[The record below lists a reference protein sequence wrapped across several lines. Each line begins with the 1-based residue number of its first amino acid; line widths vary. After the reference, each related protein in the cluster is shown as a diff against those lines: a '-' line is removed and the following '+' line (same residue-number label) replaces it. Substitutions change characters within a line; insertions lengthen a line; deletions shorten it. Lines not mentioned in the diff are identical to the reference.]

1 MKRIYLCAALLLC
14 AAACAP
20 APTDNANSNANMSN
34 MNAAN
39 SNMMSAA
46 SWTDDDVIAGDRK
59 AWDLIKA
66 KDYDAFAAGLD
77 EKFIDVTPEGIM
89 DKAATVAFVK
99 TLNLTEATLSDFKVL
114 RLDKDAAV
122 VTYTVHDKGTIGGKP
137 IPADSP
143 GMRHSTAKVWR
154 GGKWLAVFH
163 QSSLIEPPMAVP
175 GGANAN
181 TANANA
187 ANANRANANA
197 ANSNGAATA
206 ASPAMMTAD
215 VEANEKAVWDALKR
229 KDWDAFASFLA
240 EDSLEVEGRGVYDK
254 AGTLSS
260 VKAFD
265 FTSTSMSDCKAT
277 AIDEDAKINTCTVK
291 GMDPNK
297 KPFTERATTI
307 WVNRGGKWMAAF
319 HQGTTVAKPAM

>member
-59 AWDLIKA
+59 
-66 KDYDAFAAGLD
+66 
-77 EKFIDVTPEGIM
+77 
-89 DKAATVAFVK
+89 
-99 TLNLTEATLSDFKVL
+99 
-114 RLDKDAAV
+114 
-122 VTYTVHDKGTIGGKP
+122 
-137 IPADSP
+137 
-143 GMRHSTAKVWR
+143 
-154 GGKWLAVFH
+154 
-163 QSSLIEPPMAVP
+163 
-175 GGANAN
+175 ANAN

-265 FTSTSMSDCKAT
+265 FTSTSLSDCKAT
-277 AIDEDAKINTCTVK
+277 VIDGGAKINTCTVK

>member
-1 MKRIYLCAALLLC
+1 MKRIYLCAALLLFG

-20 APTDNANSNANMSN
+20 VTNDNANSNANMSN

-46 SWTDDDVIAGDRK
+46 SWTNDDVIAGDKK

-99 TLNLTEATLSDFKVL
+99 TLNLTEATLSDFKVVK
-114 RLDKDAAV
+114 LDKDAAV
-122 VTYTVHDKGTIGGKP
+122 VTYTVHDKGTVGGKP

-154 GGKWLAVFH
+154 GGKWVAVFH
-163 QSSLIEPPMAVP
+163 QSTLITPSIPIPPPVTAS
-175 GGANAN
+175 ANAN
-181 TANANA
+181 S
-187 ANANRANANA
+187 ANANA
-197 ANSNGAATA
+197 ANSNGAATS
-206 ASPAMMTAD
+206 ASPATASAD

-240 EDSLEVEGRGVYDK
+240 EDQIEVEGGGVYDK
-254 AGTLSS
+254 AGTVKS
-260 VKAFD
+260 VKGFNFAPVVTSD
-265 FTSTSMSDCKAT
+265 FKTTV
-277 AIDEDAKINTCTVK
+277 IDEDAKIVTYTVK
-291 GMDPNK
+291 GTGPDK
-297 KPFTERATTI
+297 KPFTERASSI
-307 WVNRGGKWMAAF
+307 WVNRNGKWIAVF
-319 HQGTTVAKPAM
+319 HQGTTAAKPAM